1 VQQHSLQRSVT
12 SLTVSCAYRRDGRK
26 CLCKLLVDRVELLA
40 VAAPAATCTPVTRAS
55 EGCSTRR
62 APCKARD
69 AACAVQRAK
78 CSVVACNV
86 RRAAAVP
93 HETIQQSNTIGVCYG
108 AKNST
113 TTSFVAS
120 VTIDRTV
127 APTTTCACHVLH
139 SCNYKPRWHPLE
151 ASRSPGGDVAAKAR
165 QITNDTCRL
174 HGIGLACVAT
184 SAPGLGPH
192 LPEEDVAGVSVPS
205 PGADVAAA
213 QMWERRAQSRCR
225 CGHGAGPRLGGS
237 EPSPGA
243 DVAGVS
249 PVPVQMWPRR
259 WPAPRRQCSRR
270 RIGAVAFG
278 GVAQSITAACASLA
292 VRRCC

>member
-1 VQQHSLQRSVT
+1 MQHATCNMQHVAATATTTLYTNRVTALTTVARAAALRPTALPQRRCTPSDRTGPKAKLLNPPRESSRSRLTHCVVCAPLTHGVQQHSLQRSVT
-12 SLTVSCAYRRDGRK
+12 SLMVSCAYRRDGRK
-26 CLCKLLVDRVELLA
+26 CLGKLLVDRVELLA
-40 VAAPAATCTPVTRAS
+40 VAAPAATCTPLTRAS

-174 HGIGLACVAT
+174 HWNWTRLRGHICAGT
-184 SAPGLGPH
+184 RPAPP
-192 LPEEDVAGVSVPS
+192 
-205 PGADVAAA
+205 
-213 QMWERRAQSRCR
+213 RRR
-225 CGHGAGPRLGGS
+225 CGRS
-237 EPSPGA
+237 E
-243 DVAGVS
+243 
-249 PVPVQMWPRR
+249 
-259 WPAPRRQCSRR
+259 
-270 RIGAVAFG
+270 
-278 GVAQSITAACASLA
+278 
-292 VRRCC
+292 